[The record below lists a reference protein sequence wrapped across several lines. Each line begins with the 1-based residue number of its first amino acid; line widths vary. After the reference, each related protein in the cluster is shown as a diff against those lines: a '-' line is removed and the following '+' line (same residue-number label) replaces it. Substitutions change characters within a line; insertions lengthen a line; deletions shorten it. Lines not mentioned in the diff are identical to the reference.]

1 MCFEKLSQRELIWL
15 AGVMR
20 EKKKH
25 GITST
30 ISKQLNAMTHH
41 AKEGTNNP
49 YHGQWTRQTR
59 NHVIHQIFNKII
71 PEEER
76 KSFIEEHPLE
86 QENKFLKNEI
96 QMREE
101 LIKHYSSKSAQNM
114 LGTIKLENKL
124 KEYENVEKMNHK
136 QIAENLSE
144 LRKEIIIRINH
155 LSHITITILT
165 PLILKGWVFPE
176 YLEIPTHRSGYGP
189 PPGPVNF
196 DEIGKQL
203 PTHYY
208 GDGIPFEG
216 VPNEVI
222 LDAVLPRF
230 EYVSSM
236 IDMNGKLFVKVKELQ
251 TEIESLT
258 EKNKNLEKDNQ
269 YLQSIIR
276 NNSFEL

>member
-15 AGVMR
+15 AGVIR
-20 EKKKH
+20 EKKKPDS
-25 GITST
+25 TS
-30 ISKQLNAMTHH
+30 IYKQLNAIVHH
-41 AKEGTNNP
+41 AKGEDNP
-49 YHGQWTRQTR
+49 YHGQWTHQTR
-59 NHVIHQIFNKII
+59 NRVIHQIFNKTI

-96 QMREE
+96 DMREE
-101 LIKHYSSKSAQNM
+101 LLNYYSSEAVCNRIGM
-114 LGTIKLENKL
+114 NDMENKL
-124 KEYENVEKMNHK
+124 KEYDNVEKMDNK
-136 QIAENLSE
+136 QIAEKFSE

-155 LSHITITILT
+155 LCHITITILT

-216 VPNEVI
+216 VTNEVI
-222 LDAVLPRF
+222 LDVVLPPF

-236 IDMNGKLFVKVKELQ
+236 NDMNGKLFVKVKELQ